1 MLHQPTLDKLQE
13 LKLAGMLRAYQEQ
26 EQLPESQALNFEE
39 RLGLL
44 VDRELTERANR
55 RLTTRLRFA
64 RLRQDAC
71 LEDIDFRHPRGLDRS
86 VMLGLADCRWI
97 AHHDNC
103 LIVGPT
109 GAGKTYLACA
119 LGQQACRE
127 GYSVRYLRLP
137 RLLSELI
144 IARGDGRY
152 PKVLAELARADLIV
166 LDDWGTAALAPEQ
179 CRELLEILED
189 RYQRRSTLVASQL
202 PIANWHE
209 YLGDPTLADAILDRL
224 IHNAHAITLK
234 GESMRKRHKPLPAG
248 RQESLPADRKTGITE
263 TK

>member
-13 LKLAGMLRAYQEQ
+13 LKLTGMLRAYQEQ
-26 EQLPESQALNFEE
+26 EALSESQALSFEE

-55 RLTTRLRFA
+55 RLSTRLRFA
-64 RLRQDAC
+64 RLRQEAC
-71 LEDIDFRHPRGLDRS
+71 LEDIDFRAPRGLDKALLLS
-86 VMLGLADCRWI
+86 LADGRWI

-103 LIVGPT
+103 LLVGPT
-109 GAGKTYLACA
+109 GAGKTYVACA
-119 LGQQACRE
+119 LAQQACRE

-137 RLLSELI
+137 RLLSELAL
-144 IARGDGRY
+144 ARGDGRY
-152 PKVLAELARADLIV
+152 PRVLASLVRMDLIV
-166 LDDWGTAALAPEQ
+166 LDDWGAAALAPEQ

-224 IHNAHAITLK
+224 VHNAHTITLK
-234 GESMRKRHKPLPAG
+234 GDSMRKRHKPLSSDG
-248 RQESLPADRKTGITE
+248 KTSTTE
-263 TK
+263 GK

>member
-1 MLHQPTLDKLQE
+1 MPDCQGL
-13 LKLAGMLRAYQEQ
+13 
-26 EQLPESQALNFEE
+26 SFEE

-55 RLTTRLRFA
+55 RLATRLRFA

-86 VMLGLADCRWI
+86 LLLGLADCRWI
-97 AHHDNC
+97 SHRDNC
-103 LIVGPT
+103 VIVGPT

-137 RLLSELI
+137 RLLSELS

-152 PKVLAELARADLIV
+152 PRVLAALLRTELIV

-202 PIANWHE
+202 PVANWHE
-209 YLGDPTLADAILDRL
+209 YLGDPTIADAILDRL
-224 IHNAHAITLK
+224 VHNAHTITLK
-234 GESMRKRHKPLPAG
+234 GESMRKRNKPLPAG
-248 RQESLPADRKTGITE
+248 RQEGLPTNEKTGTTHLPAGREAGSK
-263 TK
+263 